1 MKIMKTTFTL
11 TRPLAMLTATFLFLA
26 GMYAW
31 QMLVRSPEP
40 VSYTSMDESSFLS
53 PTVESEIER
62 LQARLEDSPNDAE
75 AYAFLGLARLQQVR
89 ETGDASLY
97 ALAESALDE
106 AIRLDPNQVDGLI
119 GQGLLAL
126 ARHDFRA
133 ALAWGEQAYALNAYR
148 AQPLFHVPVDERL
161 SISQQPQRF
170 VQKYSLCNGLADGV
184 QK

>member
-53 PTVESEIER
+53 PTVESEIGR

-97 ALAESALDE
+97 ALAEGALDE
-106 AIRLDPNQVDGLI
+106 APSVKAISALIRFPFGSTPRGDIAPD
-119 GQGLLAL
+119 
-126 ARHDFRA
+126 A
-133 ALAWGEQAYALNAYR
+133 AG
-148 AQPLFHVPVDERL
+148 
-161 SISQQPQRF
+161 
-170 VQKYSLCNGLADGV
+170 G
-184 QK
+184 